1 MDKIHGNYLNQ
12 QNPDFPLDCETLEY
26 LSNNEKM
33 CELLGNIAGDKVIIS
48 GCALNQEETERET
61 GYVFLKTTDFPN
73 GEILPFEGG
82 AVANGFH
89 LVKED
94 INVSAG
100 SITYN
105 KAYTKRRLVAG
116 RDNSEGAE
124 NFTWEQFTG
133 LSTTQVLKAAIDELD
148 ARLDN
153 IVDEPV
159 GIIKI
164 WAGAA
169 RPDRYLY
176 CNGDNLQIPSSESD
190 PYWKLYQAIG
200 TTFNVTEPIPTPS
213 GYFALPDLSGR
224 FIVGSGTSDK
234 VFAFKEKGGAS
245 AVQLTVD
252 EMPAHR
258 HNSFGSDEIGFN
270 DAASYRATY
279 DIEFVAEVDNIGD
292 ENRGNGAAIKTSSVG
307 GGAAHQNLPPYY
319 VLAYIIRYQ

>member
-26 LSNNEKM
+26 LSDNEKM

-48 GCALNQEETERET
+48 GCALNLAETERGT
-61 GYVFLKTTDFPN
+61 GYVFLKTADYPD

-105 KAYTKRRLVAG
+105 KAYTRRKLVAG

-133 LSTTQVLKAAIDELD
+133 LSTTQVLKAAVDELD

-153 IVDEPV
+153 IVDEPIGV
-159 GIIKI
+159 IKI

-169 RPDRYLY
+169 LPDRYLY
-176 CNGDNLQIPSSESD
+176 CDGANLQIPQSETD
-190 PYWKLYQAIG
+190 TYWKLWQAIG
-200 TTFNVTEPIPTPS
+200 TTFNVAGEVPTPD

-224 FIVGSGTSDK
+224 FIVGKGTSDK

-245 AVQLTVD
+245 TVQLT
-252 EMPAHR
+252 ESNLPSHK
-258 HNSFGSDEIGFN
+258 HNFVSDKFSTNANPQANITKVQEFN
-270 DAASYRATY
+270 DASGGGQG
-279 DIEFVAEVDNIGD
+279 IG
-292 ENRGNGAAIKTSSVG
+292 AIFETSPVG
-307 GGAAHQNLPPYY
+307 GGVAHENLPPYFT
-319 VLAYIIRYQ
+319 LSYIIRYR